1 MAIKSFKIC
10 SLKYQKG
17 TSSSCKDYKLL
28 IINSNVSKR
37 KLFSNISD
45 NLECL
50 ISLGNKLFLKKFY
63 KINFAQF
70 GKLINSQTK

>member
-1 MAIKSFKIC
+1 MCF
-10 SLKYQKG
+10 LKYQKG

-37 KLFSNISD
+37 NLFSNISD
-45 NLECL
+45 NLEFL
-50 ISLGNKLFLKKFY
+50 ISLGKLFLKKFY

-70 GKLINSQTK
+70 VKLINSQTK